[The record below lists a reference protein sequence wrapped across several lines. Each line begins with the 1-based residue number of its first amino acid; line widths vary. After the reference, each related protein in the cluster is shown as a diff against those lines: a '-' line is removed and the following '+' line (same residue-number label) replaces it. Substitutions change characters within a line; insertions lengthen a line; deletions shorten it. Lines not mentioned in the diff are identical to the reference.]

1 MPYKGGVQ
9 LLPETERRPTLASY
23 TSGNSYFYTAV
34 ALGIAIIIIGATL
47 GGYKASLRQQIASLD
62 GQLDASEQ
70 QRNKTQEQELIAASK
85 QSRVMR
91 QLLAGKWYWSQAL
104 ERMEQ
109 MTQASV
115 ALTQLGASATKG
127 TITFRGTADGYAAVA
142 RQLAAFVAATGVKD
156 VSLRSVK
163 TNPQG
168 VIEFDGELSID
179 TRTLVGKPSPSPS
192 TP

>member
-1 MPYKGGVQ
+1 M
-9 LLPETERRPTLASY
+9 PETERRPTLASY

-34 ALGIAIIIIGATL
+34 GLAVSMLIISATL
-47 GGYKASLRQQIASLD
+47 GGYKASLRQQIGRLD
-62 GQLDASEQ
+62 AQLDASEQ
-70 QRNKTQEQELIAASK
+70 QRDKAHEQELIAASK
-85 QSRVMR
+85 QSRIMR

-115 ALTQLGASATKG
+115 TLTQLGASATKG
-127 TITFRGTADGYAAVA
+127 TITFRATADGYAAVA

-156 VSLRSVK
+156 VSLRTVK

-168 VIEFDGELSID
+168 VVEFDGELSID
-179 TRTLVGKPSPSPS
+179 ARALIGKQP
-192 TP
+192 TPTP